1 MYTGVI
7 LMPLLKSTG
16 PRPSLFYRIKLGFV
30 VSSYNSASYL
40 YFLNLLVL
48 NVPTTISGT
57 QLLELCRRLNGTNQ
71 LSKYYNTS
79 PQPAKYIVLVKQ
91 RGKGMDTCYSATHMS
106 QTRDQQRFTISD
118 VAADWHEPVVPQ
130 RIMWPS
136 IARANGQLDARCR

>member
-30 VSSYNSASYL
+30 VSSYNSACIFSIYSC
-40 YFLNLLVL
+40 F

-91 RGKGMDTCYSATHMS
+91 RGKGKGMDTCYSATHMS
-106 QTRDQQRFTISD
+106 QTCDQQRFTISD

-130 RIMWPS
+130 CIMWPS
-136 IARANGQLDARCR
+136 IARANGQLDPRCS